1 MTIDDEDDAPELT
14 DEWFEGATLHEGG
27 APSRSRP
34 KGRLDVLMDGMG
46 VRLVPVYRR
55 RQNAESHARGTMWEI
70 YNRLGEGHLVTT
82 VRCIRQT
89 GSNKNELW
97 SETIGAVSDVLEQ
110 RPRWIERGGALL
122 DAFDTIDLRAMRL
135 QATRLR
141 PWEVRKTLR
150 AFLFME
156 LRQRLDT
163 AIDGDLFG
171 EEAA

>member
-1 MTIDDEDDAPELT
+1 MTSRPKGALDALLDGVGIRVRPVRHRRGPAET
-14 DEWFEGATLHEGG
+14 HARATLHEV
-27 APSRSRP
+27 RNR
-34 KGRLDVLMDGMG
+34 MG
-46 VRLVPVYRR
+46 D
-55 RQNAESHARGTMWEI
+55 
-70 YNRLGEGHLVTT
+70 GHLLLTL
-82 VRCIRQT
+82 RCIRQT
-89 GSNKNELW
+89 NGNRDELW

-110 RPRWIERGGALL
+110 RPRWIERGEALL